1 MSYEESQLARYL
13 SMAVTRVKRSK
24 ESETLSKA
32 RSGVCLICGKAEN
45 NRRGLCVAH
54 YHQFMRAKMA
64 LPKGKRVAFEEQQI
78 LEGRILATGQIR
90 EIRTPNVFID
100 KSAS

>member
-13 SMAVTRVKRSK
+13 SMAVTRVKKSK
-24 ESETLSKA
+24 ENETFNKA
-32 RSGVCLICGKAEN
+32 RSGVCLICGKPEN
-45 NRRGLCVAH
+45 GRRGLCVAH
-54 YHQFMRAKMA
+54 YHQFMRAKLA
-64 LPKGKRVAFEEQQI
+64 LPKSKRVAFEEEQI

-90 EIRTPNVFID
+90 EIRTPNVFTE